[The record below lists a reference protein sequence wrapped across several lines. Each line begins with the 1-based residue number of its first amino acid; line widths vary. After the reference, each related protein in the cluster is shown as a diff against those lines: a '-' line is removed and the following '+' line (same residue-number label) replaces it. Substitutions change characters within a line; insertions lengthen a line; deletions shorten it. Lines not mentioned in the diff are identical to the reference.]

1 MKQWISPNSP
11 LHFTRLRLRE
21 SQAFVHAAIH
31 QDSLP
36 SNVRRAFRSEPNN
49 SFGNLTRLAQPL
61 QRCVRSPIG
70 ENLFFFLAQSNGTR
84 LGQFFQ
90 AIGGGESGSDIVDQ
104 NSVFAE
110 LVGQALYQ
118 PHNCSANGV
127 GEHEVG
133 DGLFG
138 GNGGNRDDTPPAF
151 TLHVRDHFACEIY
164 RAKEICL
171 YSLAPVVVARS
182 EKALGRRTAGIGYAD
197 VDAAKFFGDGG
208 NEPANDFG
216 IGNVED
222 LGENLGPML
231 ISDLAGGQLEGLL
244 VARADGHATALSRK
258 RFRRS
263 EPDSLA
269 SSSYQSN
276 TVFQPQI
283 HGASI
288 INVAVDFIL
297 SASPRPFTLS
307 SEVMRLKRR
316 SFHPETKAV
325 RGASDLDRKNG
336 PMATPI
342 YQTATFEVADNDEQ
356 LRVTPTDHFYT
367 RYGNPTN
374 TVAERTVAQL
384 EGVDAALTF
393 ASGMGAITTTIMA
406 LLKSGDHI
414 VAQRDIYGG
423 ATKFFTQWLPKMGVE
438 TTLVDT
444 TEYDQHARAI
454 RPNTKLLYVESPTN
468 PAVRVVDL
476 KKIVALARGHNLL
489 SMIDATFGTPINQR
503 PSEFGI
509 DLIMH
514 SGTKYLAGHSDLICG
529 VVAGSGDLIEKIHS
543 TRTTLGNCMDPHA
556 SWMLIRGL
564 KTLAVRVARQNDNA
578 LRVAEFLSQHDKA
591 RRVHYPFLKNHP
603 QYAIAREQM
612 SGGGGMVSFEVE
624 GTGDD
629 ARRLTEALRLF
640 TLAPSLGGV
649 ESLVSIPVLTSHAM
663 ISAQDRLK
671 MGVTE
676 QMIRLSVGIEN
687 ADDLIAD
694 LEHAFEAVAARQHAQ
709 VG

>member
-1 MKQWISPNSP
+1 M
-11 LHFTRLRLRE
+11 
-21 SQAFVHAAIH
+21 
-31 QDSLP
+31 
-36 SNVRRAFRSEPNN
+36 
-49 SFGNLTRLAQPL
+49 
-61 QRCVRSPIG
+61 
-70 ENLFFFLAQSNGTR
+70 
-84 LGQFFQ
+84 
-90 AIGGGESGSDIVDQ
+90 
-104 NSVFAE
+104 
-110 LVGQALYQ
+110 
-118 PHNCSANGV
+118 
-127 GEHEVG
+127 
-133 DGLFG
+133 
-138 GNGGNRDDTPPAF
+138 
-151 TLHVRDHFACEIY
+151 
-164 RAKEICL
+164 
-171 YSLAPVVVARS
+171 
-182 EKALGRRTAGIGYAD
+182 
-197 VDAAKFFGDGG
+197 
-208 NEPANDFG
+208 
-216 IGNVED
+216 
-222 LGENLGPML
+222 
-231 ISDLAGGQLEGLL
+231 
-244 VARADGHATALSRK
+244 
-258 RFRRS
+258 
-263 EPDSLA
+263 
-269 SSSYQSN
+269 
-276 TVFQPQI
+276 
-283 HGASI
+283 
-288 INVAVDFIL
+288 
-297 SASPRPFTLS
+297 
-307 SEVMRLKRR
+307 KRR

-325 RGASDLDRKNG
+325 RGASDLEKKNG

-342 YQTATFEVADNDEQ
+342 YQTSTFEVADNDQQ

-374 TVAERTVAQL
+374 TVAEQTIAQL

-423 ATKFFTQWLPKMGVE
+423 ATKFFTQWLPKMGIE

-476 KKIVALARGHNLL
+476 KKIAALARQHDLL

-503 PSEFGI
+503 PAEFGI

-529 VVAGSGDLIEKIHS
+529 VVSGNSSLIDKIHS

-578 LRVAEFLSQHDKA
+578 LRVAEFLSQHAKVG
-591 RRVHYPFLKNHP
+591 RVHYPFLKSHP
-603 QYAIAREQM
+603 QHAIAREQM

-624 GTGDD
+624 GSGDD
-629 ARRLTEALRLF
+629 ARRLTESLRLF

-663 ISAQDRLK
+663 IEPEQRRK

-676 QMIRLSVGIEN
+676 QMVRLSVGIEN

-694 LEHAFEAVAARQHAQ
+694 LEHALEAVATPQHAQ